1 MRVLIVEDQADI
13 ADALRSGLSDHGF
26 ETEMAHTC
34 QTALERYAEVDA
46 ILLDVGLPDGNGM
59 DVCRTI
65 RAASDVPI
73 IMVSGRDD
81 EFDRVLGLRMGADDY
96 VVKPCGL
103 RELIARIEA
112 VVRRAVGGWARLGGG
127 GARVVGPLTI
137 DLRQRR
143 TFVDGRE
150 IAFTRKEFDLLVLL
164 TGEPGKVFDREA
176 IMRHVWGHP
185 SVGDTRTLGVHMVSL
200 RRKLGA
206 PELIQTVRGVGFRFV
221 L

>member
-1 MRVLIVEDQADI
+1 MRVLIVEDQADT

-26 ETEMAHTC
+26 ETATARTC
-34 QTALERYAEVDA
+34 QAALERYADMDA
-46 ILLDVGLPDGNGM
+46 ILLDVGLPDGNGL

-65 RAASDVPI
+65 RASSSVPI

-112 VVRRAVGGWARLGGG
+112 VARRAVGNWARTGGG
-127 GARVVGPLTI
+127 SRTVGPLTI
-137 DLRQRR
+137 DLKQRR
-143 TFVDGRE
+143 TFMDGRE

-164 TGEPGKVFDREA
+164 TGEPGKVFDREV

-206 PELIQTVRGVGFRFV
+206 PELIQTVRGVGFRFAH
-221 L
+221 

>member
-26 ETEMAHTC
+26 ETAMAHTC
-34 QTALERYAEVDA
+34 QAALERYTDADA

-65 RAASDVPI
+65 RASSSVPI

-103 RELIARIEA
+103 RELVARIEA
-112 VVRRAVGGWARLGGG
+112 VIRRAVGGWARLGGG
-127 GARVVGPLTI
+127 SRVVGPLTI

-143 TFVDGRE
+143 AFVDGRE

>member
-1 MRVLIVEDQADI
+1 MRVLIVEDHAEI
-13 ADALRSGLSDHGF
+13 ADALRSGLNDHGF
-26 ETEMAHTC
+26 ETAMADTC
-34 QTALERYAEVDA
+34 QTALERYADVDA
-46 ILLDVGLPDGNGM
+46 VLLDVGLPDGNGM

-65 RAASDVPI
+65 RASSSVPI

-103 RELIARIEA
+103 RELVARIEA
-112 VVRRAVGGWARLGGG
+112 VVRRAVGWARSSGGS
-127 GARVVGPLTI
+127 RVVGPLSI
-137 DLRQRR
+137 DLKQRR
-143 TFVDGRE
+143 AFMEGAE
-150 IAFTRKEFDLLVLL
+150 LLFTRKEFDLLVLL
-164 TGEPGKVFDREA
+164 TGEPGKVFDRET
-176 IMRHVWGHP
+176 IMRHVWGQP

-206 PELIQTVRGVGFRFV
+206 PELIQTVRGVGFRFA

>member
-1 MRVLIVEDQADI
+1 MRVLIVEDHAEI
-13 ADALRSGLSDHGF
+13 ADALRSGLNDHGF
-26 ETEMAHTC
+26 ETAMADTC
-34 QTALERYAEVDA
+34 QTALERYADVDA
-46 ILLDVGLPDGNGM
+46 VLLDVGLPDGNGM

-65 RAASDVPI
+65 RASSSVPI

-103 RELIARIEA
+103 RELVARIEA
-112 VVRRAVGGWARLGGG
+112 VVRRAVGWARSSGGS
-127 GARVVGPLTI
+127 RVVGPLSI
-137 DLRQRR
+137 DLKQRR
-143 TFVDGRE
+143 AFMDGVE
-150 IAFTRKEFDLLVLL
+150 LPFTRKEFDLLVLL

-206 PELIQTVRGVGFRFV
+206 PELIQTVRGVGFRFAH
-221 L
+221 

>member
-1 MRVLIVEDQADI
+1 MRVLIVEDHAEI
-13 ADALRSGLSDHGF
+13 ADALRSGLNDHGF
-26 ETEMAHTC
+26 ETAMADTC
-34 QTALERYAEVDA
+34 QTALERYADVDA
-46 ILLDVGLPDGNGM
+46 VLLDVGLPDGNGM

-65 RAASDVPI
+65 RASSSVPI

-103 RELIARIEA
+103 RELVARIEA
-112 VVRRAVGGWARLGGG
+112 VVRRAVGWARSSGGS
-127 GARVVGPLTI
+127 RVVGPLSI
-137 DLRQRR
+137 DLKQRR
-143 TFVDGRE
+143 AFMDGVE
-150 IAFTRKEFDLLVLL
+150 LPFTRKEFDLLVLL
-164 TGEPGKVFDREA
+164 TGEPGKVFDRET

-206 PELIQTVRGVGFRFV
+206 PELIQTVRGVGFRFAH
-221 L
+221 

>member
-1 MRVLIVEDQADI
+1 MRVLIVEDHAEI
-13 ADALRSGLSDHGF
+13 ADALRSGLNDHGF
-26 ETEMAHTC
+26 ETAMADTC
-34 QTALERYAEVDA
+34 QTALERYADVDA
-46 ILLDVGLPDGNGM
+46 VLLDVGLPDGNGM

-65 RAASDVPI
+65 RASSSVPI

-96 VVKPCGL
+96 VVKPYGL
-103 RELIARIEA
+103 RELVARIEA
-112 VVRRAVGGWARLGGG
+112 VVRRAVGWARSSGGS
-127 GARVVGPLTI
+127 RVVGPLSI
-137 DLRQRR
+137 DLKQRR
-143 TFVDGRE
+143 AFMDGVE
-150 IAFTRKEFDLLVLL
+150 LLFTRKEFDLLVLL

-206 PELIQTVRGVGFRFV
+206 PELIQTVRGVGFRFA

>member
-1 MRVLIVEDQADI
+1 MRVLIVEDHAEI
-13 ADALRSGLSDHGF
+13 ADALRSGLNDHGF
-26 ETEMAHTC
+26 ETAIADTC
-34 QTALERYAEVDA
+34 QTALERYADVDA
-46 ILLDVGLPDGNGM
+46 VLLDVGLPDGNGM

-65 RAASDVPI
+65 RASSSVPI

-103 RELIARIEA
+103 RELVARIEA
-112 VVRRAVGGWARLGGG
+112 VVRRAVGWARSSGGS
-127 GARVVGPLTI
+127 RVVGPLSI
-137 DLRQRR
+137 DLKQRR
-143 TFVDGRE
+143 AFMEGAE
-150 IAFTRKEFDLLVLL
+150 LLFTRKEFDLLVLL
-164 TGEPGKVFDREA
+164 TGEPGKVFDRET
-176 IMRHVWGHP
+176 IMRHVWGQP

-206 PELIQTVRGVGFRFV
+206 PELIQTVRGVGFRFA